1 MIDTIWDELATNPKE
16 LIAYKLSTANP
27 APSRFERKLCGEGGG
42 MKRVSLKG
50 VAIGNI
56 VDLVSSCIVGFL
68 VAFYVLMSSAA
79 FVKDIDAANQFVL
92 ASGVFWFWSVILG
105 SLGSV
110 LGGYV
115 AARIARHDDVL
126 NGALSSILCVGVN
139 VYGLVSGGAVGHD
152 ALYLGSLPLS
162 PALTAFGGYLSA
174 RQRARQR

>member
-1 MIDTIWDELATNPKE
+1 
-16 LIAYKLSTANP
+16 
-27 APSRFERKLCGEGGG
+27 
-42 MKRVSLKG
+42 MKRLSLKG

-56 VDLVSSCIVGFL
+56 VDVVSSYIVGFS
-68 VAFYVLMSSAA
+68 VATYVLMSSAA
-79 FVKDIDAANQFVL
+79 SVKDLEAADQLVR

-126 NGALSSILCVGVN
+126 NGALSSTVCVGAT
-139 VYGLVSGGAVGHD
+139 VYALVSGGAAGHE
-152 ALYLGSLPLS
+152 ALYLVSLPLS
-162 PALTAFGGYLSA
+162 PALTAFGGHPSA

>member
-1 MIDTIWDELATNPKE
+1 
-16 LIAYKLSTANP
+16 
-27 APSRFERKLCGEGGG
+27 
-42 MKRVSLKG
+42 MKRVSFKG

-56 VDLVSSCIVGFL
+56 VDVVSSSIAGFL
-68 VAFYVLMSSAA
+68 VAIYVLISLAA
-79 FVKDIDAANQFVL
+79 SVKDMDDANQLVL
-92 ASGVFWFWSVILG
+92 TSGVFWFWSVVLG

-126 NGALSSILCVGVN
+126 NEAPSSILCVGIN
-139 VYGLVSGGAVGHD
+139 VYGLVSGGAVGHE

-162 PALTAFGGYLSA
+162 PALSAFGGYLSA

>member
-1 MIDTIWDELATNPKE
+1 
-16 LIAYKLSTANP
+16 
-27 APSRFERKLCGEGGG
+27 
-42 MKRVSLKG
+42 MKRVSFKG

-56 VDLVSSCIVGFL
+56 VDVVSSSIAGFL
-68 VAFYVLMSSAA
+68 VAIYVLISLAA
-79 FVKDIDAANQFVL
+79 SVKDMDDANQLVL
-92 ASGVFWFWSVILG
+92 TSGVFWFWSVVLG

-126 NGALSSILCVGVN
+126 KGALSSILCVGIN
-139 VYGLVSGGAVGHD
+139 VYGLVSGGAVGHE

-162 PALTAFGGYLSA
+162 PALSAFGGYLSA

>member
-1 MIDTIWDELATNPKE
+1 
-16 LIAYKLSTANP
+16 
-27 APSRFERKLCGEGGG
+27 

-79 FVKDIDAANQFVL
+79 FVKDIDAANQLVL
-92 ASGVFWFWSVILG
+92 ASSVFWFWSVILG

-126 NGALSSILCVGVN
+126 NGPCRPSFASEST
-139 VYGLVSGGAVGHD
+139 H
-152 ALYLGSLPLS
+152 
-162 PALTAFGGYLSA
+162 TAWSAAARWVMKHCTSA
-174 RQRARQR
+174 RCR